1 MKAAQALYKKELVGY
16 FQSPVAYVFLI
27 VFLLSTVGTT
37 FFLGRFFESG
47 QASLEIFFLFH
58 PWLYLFLVPAA
69 GMGLWAEER
78 SQGTLEI
85 LFTLPISLWGAVTAK
100 FLAAWSFL
108 GIALALTFPMV
119 LTLWYLGSPDNG
131 VMLAGYLGSFLMA
144 GAYLQ
149 KDHPK
154 SRRTLEKVYELF
166 PVLEQRSPQIAGTL
180 SGGEQQM
187 LAIGR
192 AFMSEPKLLC
202 IDEPSTGL
210 APLVRREVFEKISE
224 INRMGITILLVE
236 QEVSL
241 VFKMSCRNY
250 VLSSGKIIA
259 QGSGQQLLEDEVL
272 RKTYLGL

>member
-1 MKAAQALYKKELVGY
+1 MLLEIAHLTVRYEKAVLINDLSLCVDTGELVSLVGPNGAGK
-16 FQSPVAYVFLI
+16 STTLRAISGLVAWEREIKRRSTSGDIFLEGTVTFNGERIDQIPAHEI
-27 VFLLSTVGTT
+27 VQRGLVLCPERRRPFREMTVLDNLL
-37 FFLGRFFESG
+37 
-47 QASLEIFFLFH
+47 
-58 PWLYLFLVPAA
+58 
-69 GMGLWAEER
+69 
-78 SQGTLEI
+78 
-85 LFTLPISLWGAVTAK
+85 
-100 FLAAWSFL
+100 
-108 GIALALTFPMV
+108 
-119 LTLWYLGSPDNG
+119 
-131 VMLAGYLGSFLMA
+131 A

-149 KDHPK
+149 KDPKK
-154 SRRTLEKVYELF
+154 SRETLDKVYELF
-166 PVLEQRSPQIAGTL
+166 PVLKQRSQQIAGTL

-210 APLVRREVFEKISE
+210 APRLRQEVFEKIAE
-224 INRMGITILLVE
+224 INRLGITILLVE

-259 QGSGQQLLEDEVL
+259 QGTGEQLLEDEVL